1 MLSVQKIL
9 CPTDF
14 SEPSYSGVEIGNELA
29 AHFNAELILINVI
42 PPPLPLGAPGVPAS
56 YKMEEYYRDM
66 TEFAEESLENLIRE
80 KISDNVK
87 VRTIVEKGNVPDEI
101 VKNAD
106 AEKTDIIVI
115 STHGWSGWRHL
126 VFGSVA
132 EKVIRLAQCRVLA
145 VPQPEESP

>member
-1 MLSVQKIL
+1 MLSIQKIL

-14 SEPSYSGVEIGNELA
+14 SEPSYRGVETANELA
-29 AHFNAELILINVI
+29 SHFNAELILINVI

-66 TEFAEESLENLIRE
+66 TEFAEESLEHLKQE
-80 KISDNVK
+80 KISDEVK

-101 VKNAD
+101 VKHAD
-106 AEKTDIIVI
+106 SEKTDIIVI

-126 VFGSVA
+126 IFGSVA
-132 EKVIRLAQCRVLA
+132 EKVIRLARCRVLA